1 MPKIKIYRVT
11 ENEEEIQVQGF
22 YRMNTR
28 KNTRMRA
35 AMLKGL
41 GQGTGAEERT
51 GVGSGGGAFLWW
63 TAARCGLLRLR
74 WWRAAGGGSSASPG
88 ARDGLKEESERER
101 ARGWHSE
108 GDGGLARPI
117 YRLGWPANGAD

>member
-41 GQGTGAEERT
+41 GQGAGAEERT
-51 GVGSGGGAFLWW
+51 GVGSGGGAFLRW
-63 TAARCGLLRLR
+63 TAARRGLLRLR
-74 WWRAAGGGSSASPG
+74 
-88 ARDGLKEESERER
+88 
-101 ARGWHSE
+101 
-108 GDGGLARPI
+108 
-117 YRLGWPANGAD
+117 